1 MRQASI
7 LHRASSKDINQFSFR
22 HSCRNLPLK
31 DSTVALSVGVPG
43 REKSIQTV
51 VRYRL
56 FEAQRQTLLTV
67 EAVDSFVIIA
77 PAFPPEHHVYPAV
90 PVMNPGFGYLT
101 DA

>member
-1 MRQASI
+1 MQTLR
-7 LHRASSKDINQFSFR
+7 LR
-22 HSCRNLPLK
+22 LP
-31 DSTVALSVGVPG
+31 ALG
-43 REKSIQTV
+43 RFIAAWP
-51 VRYRL
+51 